1 VEIVLGVSTT
11 VLEREDGGTPSVTAI
26 FQDITDQER
35 LSLLHR
41 RNERLEAV
49 AELSASLAHEI
60 KNPLASIRSAVE
72 QLSSKSLNGD
82 DQRLLQRLVVTES
95 DRLSRLLSDF
105 IEFSALRMGS
115 AGELDL
121 TSLARDCITLVSRHP
136 DAREGVRFQEVGMD
150 REVHVPGDRD
160 LLHRAV
166 FNLVLNAAQ
175 FAGPAGIVR
184 VEVQSRDECAGSV
197 GTAVQD
203 PVCLKV
209 ADSGPGVEPEEM
221 QRIFDPFFT
230 GRPGGSGL
238 GLAVVHRAV
247 EAHHGVVL
255 VDRGRD
261 GGAEF
266 SIYLPSTRAA
276 EREGAS

>member
-1 VEIVLGVSTT
+1 
-11 VLEREDGGTPSVTAI
+11 
-26 FQDITDQER
+26 
-35 LSLLHR
+35 
-41 RNERLEAV
+41 
-49 AELSASLAHEI
+49 
-60 KNPLASIRSAVE
+60 VE
-72 QLSSKSLNGD
+72 QLSGNGLD
-82 DQRLLQRLVVTES
+82 GEDEQLLQRLVVTES

-105 IEFSALRMGS
+105 IDFSALRMGS
-115 AGELDL
+115 AREVDL
-121 TSLARDCITLVSRHP
+121 SGLARDCITLVSRHP
-136 DAREGVRFQEVGMD
+136 DVREGVRFQEVGMD
-150 REVHVPGDRD
+150 REVRVPGDTD

-184 VEVQSRDECAGSV
+184 VEVQNREECAASV
-197 GTAVQD
+197 GNAVQD

-221 QRIFDPFFT
+221 PRIFDPFFT

-247 EAHHGVVL
+247 EAHRGMVL
-255 VDRGRD
+255 VDKGRD

-266 SIYLPSTRAA
+266 SIYLPGTRAA
-276 EREGAS
+276 EREEAS